1 MNLFSDIPFQN
12 LLPYDGD
19 VIYYGRCFNQ
29 RQADLLFKNLLT
41 NISWQ
46 NDEVFIFGKRI
57 VTKRKTAWYG
67 DEDFGYTYSKITR
80 HALPWT
86 EELHTIKKELE
97 MKSGFKFNSCLLNL
111 YHSGEEGMAW
121 HSDDE
126 ITMSSENPIASISFG
141 VERRFVFKHKQTKE
155 NISINLEHGSLL
167 LMKGETQ
174 KHWLHALPK
183 TKKVTQ
189 PRINLTFRTFVAP
202 L

>member
-1 MNLFSDIPFQN
+1 MNLFSDIPSEN
-12 LLPYDGD
+12 ILPHDGE
-19 VIYYGRCFNQ
+19 VIYYRNFISQ
-29 RQADLLFKNLLT
+29 HEADLLFKNILT

-46 NDEVFIFGKRI
+46 NDEVIIFGKRI

-67 DEDFGYTYSKITR
+67 DEGFGYTYSKITR

-86 EELHTIKKELE
+86 EELLMIKKELE

-126 ITMSSENPIASISFG
+126 ITMSPKNPIASISFG
-141 VERRFVFKHKQTKE
+141 AERKFVFKHKKTKE
-155 NISINLEHGSLL
+155 NISINLQHGSLL
-167 LMKGETQ
+167 LMKGATQ

-183 TKKVTQ
+183 TKKITQ